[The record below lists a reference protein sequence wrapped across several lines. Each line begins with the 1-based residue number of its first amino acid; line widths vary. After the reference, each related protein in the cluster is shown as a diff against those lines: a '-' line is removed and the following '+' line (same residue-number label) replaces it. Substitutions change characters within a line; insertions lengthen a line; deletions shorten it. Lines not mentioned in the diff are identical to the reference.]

1 MKAPEE
7 YAQEYARQI
16 FGYIPTKKDRSYLVY
31 CWIVDAY
38 IAGYTDREIS
48 RETEA

>member
-1 MKAPEE
+1 MNAEE
-7 YAQEYARQI
+7 LAKEYARQI

-38 IAGYTDREIS
+38 TAGYEDRGVEDPS
-48 RETEA
+48 K